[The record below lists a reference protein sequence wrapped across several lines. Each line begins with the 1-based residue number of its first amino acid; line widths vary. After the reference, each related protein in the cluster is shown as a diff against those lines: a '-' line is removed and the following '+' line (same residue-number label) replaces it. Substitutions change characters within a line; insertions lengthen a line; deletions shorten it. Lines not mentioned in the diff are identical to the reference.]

1 MFASLYELA
10 AKIANLKLKFNLST
24 RKFNQ
29 RVNLLLDKYYFLG
42 FTKKKNCVIAYVYNY
57 GWIETSGVE
66 NLRKLKKKF
75 GKMKWKDVST

>member
-10 AKIANLKLKFNLST
+10 AKISTLKLKFNLST

-42 FTKKKNCVIAYVYNY
+42 FTKKKIV
-57 GWIETSGVE
+57 
-66 NLRKLKKKF
+66 
-75 GKMKWKDVST
+75 

>member
-10 AKIANLKLKFNLST
+10 AKISSLKLKFSVST
-24 RKFNQ
+24 RKFSQ

-42 FTKKKNCVIAYVYNY
+42 FTKKKNCVIAYVYND